1 MPESILDTQNKNHE
15 LDETVDFESE
25 KSPNTGAQKS
35 NQSQIGSASRGLKN
49 KQENSTAAVPHRRR
63 RRHLAGW

>member
-15 LDETVDFESE
+15 LDEAMDFESE
-25 KSPNTGAQKS
+25 KSESTSAQKS

-49 KQENSTAAVPHRRR
+49 KQENSSLAVPQRRK